1 MKEGTKFRD
10 SGTNNQGTSET
21 ATEETIRETWLPAY
35 PERGAWT
42 AVCRPVEA
50 LFANWVYMCL

>member
-42 AVCRPVEA
+42 AV
-50 LFANWVYMCL
+50 